1 VRELGSCRLRPREGT
16 TPVGVRRDTSCLPK
30 NLKNLNLFPCLSLIC
45 QVDVSKLP
53 SPSVSRSRHPERP
66 CINPTAQNPAH
77 PATSQPIRGTE
88 PRPPKFPASRRPNR
102 CGTFYSL
109 SPSHQP
115 ERLSHAGRRRTLR
128 SPARSFGERESEWVG
143 VVASTA
149 TLRSMTGRSQDNA
162 KGGYSSRSA
171 GAAHSGVDWAKRRW
185 LEMSSLSSPRGSSP
199 PPPSSM
205 PCTDES
211 RGWEQGGGAG
221 SRRRARRGKLQ
232 HLGYE
237 FNTSPRRTGR
247 LDR

>member
-1 VRELGSCRLRPREGT
+1 MRQLGSCRLGTREGT
-16 TPVGVRRDTSCLPK
+16 TPAGVRRDASCLPK

-45 QVDVSKLP
+45 QVDASKLP

-66 CINPTAQNPAH
+66 CINPPLKTRHTPPPANPFAGPNLARQNFPLVGDQIAAALSI
-77 PATSQPIRGTE
+77 PCL
-88 PRPPKFPASRRPNR
+88 PRINLKGSLMRANAVRSARP
-102 CGTFYSL
+102 L
-109 SPSHQP
+109 
-115 ERLSHAGRRRTLR
+115 
-128 SPARSFGERESEWVG
+128 ARSVSGESEWVG

-149 TLRSMTGRSQDNA
+149 TLHSMTGRSQDNA

-205 PCTDES
+205 PWTDES
-211 RGWEQGGGAG
+211 CGWEQGGGAG